1 MSTPAQRPDTQ
12 AADLRVEHDALA
24 RRLEVRQSID
34 HFRACAF
41 LGFFGFIAF
50 GMSCKLAWDR
60 WGPPVPGVE
69 KVIPPGGPMF
79 FLIAVFVTL
88 VLVAFSV
95 RSYRRYARLAREEAE
110 LFARLKTLR
119 AELGLDT

>member
-1 MSTPAQRPDTQ
+1 MSTVAQLPDTQ
-12 AADLRVEHDALA
+12 ATDLRAQHDALA
-24 RRLEVRQSID
+24 RQLDVRVSID

-41 LGFFGFIAF
+41 LGFFGVIAF

-79 FLIAVFVTL
+79 FLIALFVTL

-95 RSYRRYARLAREEAE
+95 RSYRRYAALAREEAV
-110 LFARLKTLR
+110 LFARLKALR
-119 AELGLDT
+119 AALGFET